1 MQLDLDRD
9 AVAACADQLEID
21 DPERAARVAVR
32 LVAELRNA
40 EELIGPTGAAED
52 L

>member
-9 AVAACADQLEID
+9 AVAACADPLETD
-21 DPERAARVAVR
+21 DPARAARVALR